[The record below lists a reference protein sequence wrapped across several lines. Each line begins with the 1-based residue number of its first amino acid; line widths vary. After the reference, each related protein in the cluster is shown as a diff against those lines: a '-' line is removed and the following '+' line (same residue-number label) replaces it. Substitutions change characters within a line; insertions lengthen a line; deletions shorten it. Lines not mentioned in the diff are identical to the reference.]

1 MTKKLEEEFN
11 LPPMDEANSDEP
23 NKIIGDTEDKLPDLN
38 DISEF
43 DVTAVDIKDV
53 QTALTNAEKIDHAL
67 QNVKGLE
74 EHDSEMDDIAQ
85 QAVDSYQQLMNLG
98 MNVGDREAGSIF
110 DSAAKMLKTALEAK
124 DSKIDSKL
132 KQIDLMIKKGRLD
145 NNAQSSSTS
154 GTNGA
159 VVDRNELLKII
170 NTKEK

>member
-11 LPPMDEANSDEP
+11 LPSIDDANETQNNEATKNFDV
-23 NKIIGDTEDKLPDLN
+23 
-38 DISEF
+38 
-43 DVTAVDIKDV
+43 DVTAVDIEDV

-145 NNAQSSSTS
+145 NNAQSTSTS
-154 GTNGA
+154 GSNGT

>member
-11 LPPMDEANSDEP
+11 LPSIDDVNETQNNEATKNFDV
-23 NKIIGDTEDKLPDLN
+23 
-38 DISEF
+38 
-43 DVTAVDIKDV
+43 DVTAVDIEDV

-145 NNAQSSSTS
+145 NNAQSTSTS
-154 GTNGA
+154 GSNGT

>member
-11 LPPMDEANSDEP
+11 LPSIDDATMNENADATQKFDVQ
-23 NKIIGDTEDKLPDLN
+23 
-38 DISEF
+38 
-43 DVTAVDIKDV
+43 DVTAVDIEDV

-74 EHDSEMDDIAQ
+74 EHDLEMDDIAQ

-145 NNAQSSSTS
+145 NNATSSSS
-154 GTNGA
+154 GGA
-159 VVDRNELLKII
+159 DGQAVDRNELLKII
-170 NTKEK
+170 NSDKK

>member
-11 LPPMDEANSDEP
+11 LPSIDDATSKDNEEATKQFDLDE
-23 NKIIGDTEDKLPDLN
+23 
-38 DISEF
+38 
-43 DVTAVDIKDV
+43 VTAVDIEDV
-53 QTALTNAEKIDHAL
+53 QTALSNAEKIDHAL

-74 EHDSEMDDIAQ
+74 EHDVEMDDIAQ

-145 NNAQSSSTS
+145 NNTNESS
-154 GTNGA
+154 GTASGGQA
-159 VVDRNELLKII
+159 VDRNELLKII
-170 NTKEK
+170 NSDKNK

>member
-11 LPPMDEANSDEP
+11 LPSIDDATMKENADATQKFDVQ
-23 NKIIGDTEDKLPDLN
+23 
-38 DISEF
+38 
-43 DVTAVDIKDV
+43 DVTAVDIDDV

-74 EHDSEMDDIAQ
+74 EHDLEMDDIAQ

-145 NNAQSSSTS
+145 NNATSSSS
-154 GTNGA
+154 GGA
-159 VVDRNELLKII
+159 DGQAVDRNELLKII
-170 NTKEK
+170 NSDKK

>member
-11 LPPMDEANSDEP
+11 LPSIDDVNETQNNEATKNFDV
-23 NKIIGDTEDKLPDLN
+23 
-38 DISEF
+38 
-43 DVTAVDIKDV
+43 DVTAVDIEDV

-145 NNAQSSSTS
+145 NNAQSTSTS
-154 GTNGA
+154 GSNGT

-170 NTKEK
+170 NAKEN